1 MADGDGMAKST
12 GIVILIVGFLA
23 ALGVVAA
30 AVLGREAE
38 TPDRPSGVE
47 FDLPRAP
54 GVPDAPPLPDIPTAP
69 SPDPT

>member
-1 MADGDGMAKST
+1 MAQRGGMAKST

-23 ALGVVAA
+23 ALGVLAA
-30 AVLGREAE
+30 AALGRDADAPE
-38 TPDRPSGVE
+38 RPSGVE